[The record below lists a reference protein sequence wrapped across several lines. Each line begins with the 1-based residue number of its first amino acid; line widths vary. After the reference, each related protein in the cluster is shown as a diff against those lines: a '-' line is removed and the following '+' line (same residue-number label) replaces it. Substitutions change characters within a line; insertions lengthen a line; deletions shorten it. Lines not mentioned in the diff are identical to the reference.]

1 MVAVDN
7 EQEPSGLVV
16 WPAVARGAVVT
27 LVLLAAV
34 SVAQAIVDH
43 NVSDFS
49 DSGWIYPFF
58 VLLLVSYTIG
68 GAVAG
73 QGAPSAGL
81 TNGALAGVF
90 GFVAWVPVRILI
102 WVARDEHKG
111 LFTGH
116 SPVLRPGQVFGQ
128 LLIAAALGM
137 LGGWLGA
144 RRADRA
150 RGSSSSSSSSS
161 SSPEQVS
168 VAPPPQGHD

>member
-1 MVAVDN
+1 MVTVDD
-7 EQEPSGLVV
+7 EQGSSGLVV

-43 NVSDFS
+43 NVTDFA

-58 VLLLVSYTIG
+58 VLLLVSYTVG

-73 QGAPSAGL
+73 QGAPDAGL
-81 TNGALAGVF
+81 TNGALAGGF
-90 GFVAWVPVRILI
+90 GFVAWIPVRILI
-102 WVARDEHKG
+102 WAARDEHKG

-116 SPVLRPGQVFGQ
+116 SPVLRPGQIFGQ

-144 RRADRA
+144 RRAERA
-150 RGSSSSSSSSS
+150 HEDTST
-161 SSPEQVS
+161 PEPS
-168 VAPPPQGHD
+168 DTHS